1 MFKNKI
7 VNFTCYDAG
16 AAEIISNFIKF
27 TKIKRYNLTLGNLAK
42 KIFIKNKV
50 RLKLIKL
57 KDAIKKSD
65 IFITGTSWKY
75 SYELKLINKI
85 SKLNRKKSIVILDDF
100 INLKNRFLLKN
111 NYIFPDELWIPNNIP
126 RQRINS
132 KFLKYSKIKII
143 KNYYLNNIKKDLKN
157 LKKPK
162 NYKKNLL
169 FLSQPIR
176 DVSNKFT
183 FKKIKYDELDYLKKL
198 LLKLNKFTLKKK
210 INLFTIRLHP
220 AEKKNKYNKLINDF
234 KNIPIELSK
243 QSLLNDITR
252 HRYVFGMNTNAMKI
266 AIMNKNVV
274 ISLLDQRKIEEFFFN
289 QKIINFKKFNF
300 YEKQ

>member
-132 KFLKYSKIKII
+132 KFLK
-143 KNYYLNNIKKDLKN
+143 
-157 LKKPK
+157 
-162 NYKKNLL
+162 
-169 FLSQPIR
+169 
-176 DVSNKFT
+176 
-183 FKKIKYDELDYLKKL
+183 LDTTK
-198 LLKLNKFTLKKK
+198 
-210 INLFTIRLHP
+210 
-220 AEKKNKYNKLINDF
+220 
-234 KNIPIELSK
+234 S
-243 QSLLNDITR
+243 NDI
-252 HRYVFGMNTNAMKI
+252 
-266 AIMNKNVV
+266 
-274 ISLLDQRKIEEFFFN
+274 
-289 QKIINFKKFNF
+289 
-300 YEKQ
+300 

>member
-27 TKIKRYNLTLGNLAK
+27 TKIKKYNLTLGNLAK

-126 RQRINS
+126 KQRINS
-132 KFLKYSKIKII
+132 KFLKYCKIKII
-143 KNYYLNNIKKDLKN
+143 KNYYLNNVKKDLKN

-198 LLKLNKFTLKKK
+198 LLKVNKFTLKKK

-243 QSLLNDITR
+243 QSLLNDIVG

-266 AIMNKNVV
+266 AIMNKNIV
-274 ISLLDQRKIEEFFFN
+274 ISLLDKRKIEEFFFD
-289 QKIINFKKFNF
+289 QKIINFKIFNF
-300 YEKQ
+300 YEK

>member
-27 TKIKRYNLTLGNLAK
+27 TKIKKYNLTLGNLAK
-42 KIFIKNKV
+42 KIFIKNKIKI
-50 RLKLIKL
+50 KLIKL

-111 NYIFPDELWIPNNIP
+111 NYIFPDELWVPNNIP
-126 RQRINS
+126 KQRIDS
-132 KFLKYSKIKII
+132 KFLKYCKIKII
-143 KNYYLNNIKKDLKN
+143 KNYYLNNVKKDLKN

-169 FLSQPIR
+169 FLSQPIK

-198 LLKLNKFTLKKK
+198 LLKVNKFTLKKK

-243 QSLLNDITR
+243 QSLLNDIAG

-266 AIMNKNVV
+266 AIMNKNIV
-274 ISLLDQRKIEEFFFN
+274 ISLLDKRKIEEFFFN
-289 QKIINFKKFNF
+289 QKIINFKIFNF
-300 YEKQ
+300 YEK

>member
-27 TKIKRYNLTLGNLAK
+27 TKIKKYNLTLGNLAK

-85 SKLNRKKSIVILDDF
+85 SKLKRKKSIVILDDF

-126 RQRINS
+126 KQRIDS
-132 KFLKYSKIKII
+132 KFLKYCKIKNI
-143 KNYYLNNIKKDLKN
+143 KNYYLNNVKKDLKN

-198 LLKLNKFTLKKK
+198 LLKVNKFTLKKK

-220 AEKKNKYNKLINDF
+220 AEKKNKYNKIINDF

-243 QSLLNDITR
+243 QSLLNDIAG
-252 HRYVFGMNTNAMKI
+252 HRYVFGLNTNAMKI
-266 AIMNKNVV
+266 AIMNKNIV

-300 YEKQ
+300 YEE

>member
-27 TKIKRYNLTLGNLAK
+27 TKIKKYNLTLGNLAK

-50 RLKLIKL
+50 KLKLIKL

-111 NYIFPDELWIPNNIP
+111 NYIFPDELWVPNNIP
-126 RQRINS
+126 KQRIDS
-132 KFLKYSKIKII
+132 KFLKYCKIKII
-143 KNYYLNNIKKDLKN
+143 KNYYLNNVKKDLKN

-169 FLSQPIR
+169 FLSQPIK

-198 LLKLNKFTLKKK
+198 LLKVNKFTLKKK

-243 QSLLNDITR
+243 QSLLNDIAG

-266 AIMNKNVV
+266 AIMNKNIV
-274 ISLLDQRKIEEFFFN
+274 ISLLDKRKIEEFFFN
-289 QKIINFKKFNF
+289 QKIINFKIFNF
-300 YEKQ
+300 YEK